1 LPWITIRS
9 VSLVPSELP
18 CYPDHDDNVLRTSPG
33 LYPDLLTPMENGD
46 IVLVPEQWRALWI
59 TVNPAREQIKP
70 GIYPIE
76 IVVHKSFSEQELS
89 KAIFHLR
96 VIDELLPKQILVHT
110 EWFHADCIATYYGLE
125 VFSEG
130 HWERMDQFIQ
140 TAVKHGINMILTPLF
155 TPPLDTVSFSEFAFR
170 CRL

>member
-1 LPWITIRS
+1 MLSNEVYSFQAAYYWSDLRKQNVQVRLNSEILPWITIRS

-18 CYPDHDDNVLRTSPG
+18 CYPD
-33 LYPDLLTPMENGD
+33 
-46 IVLVPEQWRALWI
+46 LWI

-76 IVVHKSFSEQELS
+76 IVVHESFSEQELS

-130 HWERMDQFIQ
+130 HWERMD
-140 TAVKHGINMILTPLF
+140 H
-155 TPPLDTVSFSEFAFR
+155 
-170 CRL
+170 